1 MSNRIAEITQ
11 RTGKYKEPTWSNY
24 QGESRSDYITVF
36 CSQCIVKRIITV
48 MVFIY
53 ALYIFLVNY
62 ILVANSYS
70 VILYLQF

>member
-48 MVFIY
+48 MVLNQNLTLFM
-53 ALYIFLVNY
+53 LYTFFLS
-62 ILVANSYS
+62 IT
-70 VILYLQF
+70 F